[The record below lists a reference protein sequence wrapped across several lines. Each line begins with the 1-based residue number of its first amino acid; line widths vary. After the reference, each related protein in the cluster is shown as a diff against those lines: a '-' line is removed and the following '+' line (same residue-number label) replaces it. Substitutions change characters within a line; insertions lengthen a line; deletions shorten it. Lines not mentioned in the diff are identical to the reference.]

1 MIWLKRILTWTLRLL
16 GGLVAVSIALFV
28 VVILVGG
35 FSRTGSQFLADRIAA
50 LVSTDNRQITLSG
63 TGPLLSSEFFVE
75 RITVSDAQGV
85 YASIEDLALDW
96 TPRDLIRK
104 RFTAERISARQ
115 VTVSRPPLQ
124 STEPEPETD
133 EPFSLPVEIDIATIN
148 LPSINIGAA
157 LAERDF
163 ALSAQGSLQIVGD
176 TIGSRLTATRLDE
189 PGNNAVI
196 DLLYAPNDNQLRVNL
211 DYQEPAAGLLGQ
223 QLQLPGQPPLAI
235 EIDGDGPLDNWAG
248 EVTASLD
255 GERTITIDATHQLE
269 ANGTRTVTAA
279 GGGFFSRLMPP
290 ALRDIFA
297 GETAIDVAAALGA
310 DGSVVIEKGRFETA
324 SAEVVAAGRYDP
336 NGDNDIRLMA
346 RATGEPVSITAESA
360 EFTGGLKLRSLDL
373 ALSGE
378 APATALSLHADLAEL
393 TVPQGTLSNVMLD
406 ADSESFDIANREG
419 PVNISMSVQGTDIR
433 DAEIRPYIR
442 GPLALTAP
450 LTLSSEAITFD
461 ELAFDSDGLD
471 LQGSGRYALDTNGF
485 SGRLA
490 VQAAPDLLPPALA
503 DRLQG
508 PVDLSAR
515 VDFVAPRAVALRE
528 IVLSTDIAQAEGSLS
543 IDQDGI
549 LATDLTGQ
557 LRDIGLFVERIRAPA
572 SFNLS
577 ASGPLDA
584 VEATVNLAVEQ
595 GEAAGYRIEDLA
607 LQLEG
612 VANRVAPSGNLTVTG
627 QIDGKPL
634 EAKARVVST
643 DGQTKVDALDLA
655 IGPNRLTGALD
666 LGQDLLP
673 SGDVSFDFP
682 DISLLAALAGQN
694 VGGDLKGEVAIRS
707 QKGQIAADIEAT
719 GTTITQGDL
728 VIAEPRID
736 LTVTDMAAL
745 AAKGTI
751 SADGVASGANRL
763 DSLALEFTRSGSDT
777 DFDLSGRYDNAPV
790 VLRGALS
797 QGGEELLVA
806 VEELRAAPRGI
817 ALALA
822 SPTSIRIVDGA
833 VSIAE
838 TVITAGSGR
847 LALSG
852 TIGDTLDLSVDIRA
866 LPASLAAALAPE
878 IAPEGTISGTVEVG
892 GVPSAPV
899 ADYRLDWQ
907 GAAIA
912 QTRGAGLVPFGITAN
927 GRFENQS
934 LTLDSRINGGG
945 IGLTAGGNVSLQNG
959 PGLDI
964 RIQGDVPLSAANGQL
979 GAQGFVAEGN
989 ATVNLTI
996 GGTGSA
1002 PSITG
1007 TVSTSGARVIDVRRN
1022 LAIEQIA
1029 TTVNLTG
1036 TRAEIGSLT
1045 GNLAAGGRVSARGF
1059 IDITA
1064 PGLPADLT
1072 IDLDQAVYV
1081 DGTTVASTADGQLT
1095 LTGQLLNG
1103 PRLAG
1108 SINLS
1113 RTSITLSESQPAS
1126 LRELDIVHLHAPPAI
1141 LRQQGEQNPAEGR
1154 SSSAPIVLDLTISS
1168 PTQTFVRGRGIDAEL
1183 GGTIRL
1189 TGTAAAPAVSGA
1201 FDLRRGRMQILTKRL
1216 DITRATITFGGDL
1229 VPLLDLEATTTSG
1242 DATIVILLTGL
1253 ASNPQV
1259 SFSSTPSLPQDEIL
1273 AQLIFGQ
1280 SLSRLSPL
1288 QIAQL
1293 ADAAAQLAGGS
1304 GSSLF
1309 QSLRSTL
1316 GVDDLDISTDETGG
1330 TSISAGKYLN
1340 DRTYIELEQSGSG
1353 GAKAVINLD
1362 IGRGVKLK
1370 GEAGGA
1376 GAGGGI
1382 FYENEY

>member
-1 MIWLKRILTWTLRLL
+1 MNWLKRILAWTLRLM
-16 GGLVAVSIALFV
+16 GGLVAVLIALFV

-50 LVSTDNRQITLSG
+50 LISTDNRQITLSG
-63 TGPLLSSEFFVE
+63 TGPLLSSQFSVE
-75 RITVSDAQGV
+75 RITISDSEGV

-104 RFTAERISARQ
+104 RFTADRISARQ
-115 VTVSRPPLQ
+115 VTVSRPPLP
-124 STEPEPETD
+124 SAEPQPDSD
-133 EPFSLPVEIDIATIN
+133 EPFSLPVEIDIATVD
-148 LPSINIGAA
+148 LPSIAIGAA

-163 ALSAQGSLQIVGD
+163 ALSAQGSLQIVGE
-176 TIGSRLTATRLDE
+176 TIASRLTTTRLDE
-189 PGNNAVI
+189 PGNNAVV
-196 DLLYAPNDNQLRVNL
+196 DLLYAPNDNQLRIKL

-235 EIDGDGPLDNWAG
+235 EVDGDGPLDNWAG
-248 EVTASLD
+248 QIMASLD
-255 GERTITIDATHQLE
+255 GERTITVDATHRLE
-269 ANGTRTVTAA
+269 ADGTRALTAT
-279 GGGFFSRLMPP
+279 GGGRFAGLMPP
-290 ALRDIFA
+290 ELRDIFA
-297 GETAIDVAAALGA
+297 GDTTIDVAATLGT
-310 DGSVVIEKGRFETA
+310 DGSVTIERGRFETA
-324 SAEVVAAGRYDP
+324 SAEVTASGRYDP
-336 NGDNDIRLMA
+336 NGENDIRLSA
-346 RATGEPVSITAESA
+346 RATGDPIAVSSQSA
-360 EFTGGLKLRSLDL
+360 DFTGGLSLRSFDL
-373 ALSGE
+373 AVAGD
-378 APATALSLHADLAEL
+378 APAASLSLRADLAEL
-393 TVPQGTLSNVMLD
+393 NAPQGTLSDVALAISSD
-406 ADSESFDIANREG
+406 SFDLANTQG
-419 PVNISMSVQGTDIR
+419 PVRIDASVQGTDIR
-433 DAEIRPYIR
+433 DAEIRPYLR
-442 GPLALTAP
+442 GPFSLTAP
-450 LTLSSEAITFD
+450 LTISSDAISF
-461 ELAFDSDGLD
+461 EQLAFDSNGLD
-471 LQGSGRYALDTNGF
+471 LNGSGRYALDTLGF

-503 DRLQG
+503 SRLQG
-508 PVDLSAR
+508 PADLSAR

-528 IVLSTDIAQAEGSLS
+528 IVLTTDIAQAEGSLS
-543 IDQDGI
+543 LDQDGV
-549 LATDLTGQ
+549 LATDLSGQ

-584 VEATVNLAVEQ
+584 VEATINLAVEQ

-607 LQLEG
+607 LQIEG

-634 EAKARVVST
+634 EGKAQVVST
-643 DGQTKVDALDLA
+643 DGTTKVDGLDLA

-666 LGQDLLP
+666 LGQDFLP
-673 SGDVSFDFP
+673 TGNVSFDFP
-682 DISLLAALAGQN
+682 DLSLLAALAGQT
-694 VGGDLKGEVAIRS
+694 VGGDLKGDVTIRS
-707 QKGQIAADIEAT
+707 QQGQIAADIEAS
-719 GTTITQGDL
+719 GTTIRQGDL
-728 VIAEPRID
+728 AIAEPRID
-736 LTVTDMAAL
+736 LTVSDLAAL
-745 AAKGTI
+745 AAEGTI
-751 SADGVASGANRL
+751 RAASLASGANRL
-763 DSLALEFTRSGSDT
+763 ETVSLDFTRSGTDT
-777 DFDLSGRYDNAPV
+777 DFNLAGRYDDAPV

-797 QGGEELLVA
+797 QGTEGIAVA
-806 VEELRAAPRGI
+806 VEELRATPRGI
-817 ALALA
+817 ALSLA
-822 SPTSIRIVDGA
+822 SPTSIRLVDGG

-838 TVITAGSGR
+838 TVISAGSGR
-847 LALSG
+847 VALSG
-852 TIGDTLDLSVDIRA
+852 TVGDRLDISVDIREI
-866 LPASLAAALAPE
+866 PASLAAALAPA
-878 IAPEGTISGTVEVG
+878 IAPEGTISGTAKVG
-892 GVPSAPV
+892 GTPSAPI
-899 ADYRLDWQ
+899 ADYSLDWQ

-912 QTRGAGLVPFGITAN
+912 QTRGAGLAPFGITAN
-927 GRFENQS
+927 GRFENQNV
-934 LTLDSRINGGG
+934 TLDSRINGGG
-945 IGLTAGGNVSLQNG
+945 IGLTAGGNLALQNG

-979 GAQGFVAEGN
+979 AAQGFVAEGN
-989 ATVNLTI
+989 ASVNLTI
-996 GGTGSA
+996 GGSGSA
-1002 PSITG
+1002 PRITG

-1045 GNLAAGGRVSARGF
+1045 GNLATGGRISARGF
-1059 IDITA
+1059 VDITA

-1081 DGTTVASTADGQLT
+1081 DGDTVTSTASGQLT

-1103 PRLAG
+1103 PLLG
-1108 SINLS
+1108 GNINLS
-1113 RTSITLSESQPAS
+1113 RTSITLSESRPTS
-1126 LRELDIVHLHAPPAI
+1126 LRELDIVHRHAPPAI
-1141 LRQQGEQNPAEGR
+1141 LRQQRDQAPAEGR
-1154 SSSAPIVLDLTISS
+1154 TASAPIALDLTISS

-1183 GGTIRL
+1183 GGTIAL
-1189 TGTAAAPAVSGA
+1189 TGTAAAPVVSGA
-1201 FDLRRGRMQILTKRL
+1201 FELRRGRMQILTKRL

-1242 DATIVILLTGL
+1242 NATIVILLTGL

-1293 ADAAAQLAGGS
+1293 ADAAAQLAGGR
-1304 GSSLF
+1304 GTSLF

-1316 GVDDLDISTDETGG
+1316 GIDDLDISTDETGG

-1340 DRTYIELEQSGSG
+1340 DRTYLELQQSGSG

-1370 GEAGGA
+1370 GEAGGE

-1382 FYENEY
+1382 FYEKEY